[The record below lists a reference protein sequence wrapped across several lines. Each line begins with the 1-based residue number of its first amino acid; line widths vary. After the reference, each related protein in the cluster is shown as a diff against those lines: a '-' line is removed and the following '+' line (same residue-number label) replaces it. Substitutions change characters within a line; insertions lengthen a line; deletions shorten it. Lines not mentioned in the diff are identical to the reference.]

1 MAKCIYLDS
10 PELLCKKIRQDSE
23 LDFIQEKERFEKL
36 FENIAFPI
44 TLVVEE
50 YYSDRDYKDSYYQF
64 FASKYRHYSRY
75 AHRVVIF
82 EGEVKECELYDKN
95 FDLESRLVGVIT
107 IRPLKAG
114 CIGKTLF
121 NPKKLKLNKVLIRST
136 DFELGLFGR
145 KVRINSFPFSSQD
158 GEYMTCAE
166 TALWAILQYYG
177 TRYKEYKVALPHDIV
192 GIVDNESFDRVTP
205 SRGLHYWHTSK
216 VLKKFDFSPRIYN
229 VENEN
234 DKNFERYLH
243 YYVESGIPL
252 MVGININ
259 FVDKQVG
266 HLVLCIGREKQK
278 LSQVIKCEECGKF
291 QIVNSANFTQKYVF
305 MDDNKF
311 PFTCNA
317 LDDFQYKEKKTEIKY
332 FIVPLYK
339 RIFLT
344 AEEAER
350 VFYQILT
357 DEILGLKNISLT
369 PTPIIIRIFLATS
382 RNYKAHKFSALGKSY
397 KVLDRIPLPKFVW
410 VCEISTEE
418 QYRRGKVCGEIVLDA
433 TAAKCDD
440 LDSILLLRYPK
451 RFARKL
457 NGETMKDLKQK
468 LQKNASRLEEEF
480 DSFNLNLKEVG
491 NE

>member
-1 MAKCIYLDS
+1 MVKCIYLDS
-10 PELLCKKIRQDSE
+10 PELLCKKIGQDSE
-23 LDFIQEKERFEKL
+23 LDFIKEKERFKGL
-36 FENIAFPI
+36 FENISFPI

-50 YYSDRDYKDSYYQF
+50 CYSDRDYKDSYYQF

-82 EGEVKECELYDKN
+82 EGEVKEYELYDKN

-107 IRPLKAG
+107 IRPLKTG

-177 TRYKEYKVALPHDIV
+177 ARYKEYKVALPHDIV
-192 GIVDNESFDRVTP
+192 GIVDNESFDGVTP
-205 SRGLHYWHTSK
+205 SRGLHYSHTSK

-252 MVGININ
+252 MVGIN

-266 HLVLCIGREKQK
+266 HLVLCIGRERQE
-278 LSQVIKCEECGKF
+278 LPQAIKYGECGKY
-291 QIVNSANFTQKYVF
+291 QIANSANFTQKYVF

-311 PFTCNA
+311 PFTCNV
-317 LDDFQYKEKKTEIKY
+317 LDDQYKGEETKIKY
-332 FIVPLYK
+332 FIAPLYK

-350 VFYQILT
+350 VFYQILINET
-357 DEILGLKNISLT
+357 FGLKNISLT
-369 PTPIIIRIFLATS
+369 PTPVIIRIFLATS

-397 KVLDRIPLPKFVW
+397 EILDRIPLPKFVW

-433 TAAKCDD
+433 TAAKRDG

-451 RFARKL
+451 KFACKHFDDSL
-457 NGETMKDLKQK
+457 QK
-468 LQKNASRLEEEF
+468 LEERLGFNRFLLEIEF
-480 DSFNLNLKEVG
+480 DSFNLNLKEVSNG
-491 NE
+491 